1 MRAAQPLE
9 LELGLVGTAGS
20 ATANGEDND
29 EENLVLMPLQLRRV
43 GVLCFFGFAHTRH
56 LSKSDLS

>member
-20 ATANGEDND
+20 ATANGEEDED

-43 GVLCFFGFAHTRH
+43 GVLLSTPEGRPTR
-56 LSKSDLS
+56 LYTGTL